1 MLNMWNNNDANV
13 IERRQV
19 IQNSDDFYKMRQ
31 IDENEDSEDEAQL
44 EDNIIQNKKQFGSII
59 AKSKEGFAQRAKRPP
74 EVPENMQKKRV
85 PPPKREFKERADEKK
100 K

>member
-1 MLNMWNNNDANV
+1 LLNNNDANV

-19 IQNSDDFYKMRQ
+19 IQNSDDFYKMHQ
-31 IDENEDSEDEAQL
+31 IDENEPSEDEAML

-59 AKSKEGFAQRAKRPP
+59 ARNNEGFAQRARRPP
-74 EVPENMQKKRV
+74 ELPESMQRQRV
-85 PPPKREFKERADEKK
+85 PPPKREFKERPNEKK